1 MSTGELIDIG
11 RRETVV
17 EAIAKALIDY
27 IAKKGLQPGDK
38 LPTERELVEMTG
50 ASRLPLREALCML
63 KGLGVVEAKHGK
75 GIYVKPLDIG
85 AVFQALSPLL
95 KVHAGLDKDHIARV
109 RHYLEGGVAEMAALH
124 RTDENLVVMRAA
136 IDQMWV
142 NLAERAV
149 YIKHDMTFHHEL
161 GNATGNPIFQ
171 ALMSC
176 IADLFVEVQ
185 WLYPEHRIDF
195 FEEATEE
202 HERIFEAVRDQDGAR
217 AKAAI
222 REHILNAR
230 KRL

>member
-11 RRETVV
+11 HRETVV

-124 RTDENLVVMRAA
+124 RNEENLTVMRGA

-142 NLAERAV
+142 NLAERPV

-176 IADLFVEVQ
+176 IADLF
-185 WLYPEHRIDF
+185 R
-195 FEEATEE
+195 
-202 HERIFEAVRDQDGAR
+202 
-217 AKAAI
+217 
-222 REHILNAR
+222 
-230 KRL
+230 

>member
-1 MSTGELIDIG
+1 MATGELIDIG
-11 RRETVV
+11 QRETVV
-17 EAIAKALIDY
+17 EAIARALIDY
-27 IAKKGLQPGDK
+27 IARKGLQPGSK

-63 KGLGVVEAKHGK
+63 KGLGVLEAKHGK

-85 AVFQALSPLL
+85 AVFEALSPLL
-95 KVHAGLDKDHIARV
+95 KVHAGLDKDHIATV
-109 RHYLEGGVAEMAALH
+109 RHYLEGGVAEMAALN
-124 RTDENLVVMRAA
+124 RTEENLAVMRLA

-149 YIKHDMTFHHEL
+149 YIRHDMTFHHEL
-161 GNATGNPIFQ
+161 GRATHNPIFQ

-176 IADLFVEVQ
+176 IADLFVEIQ
-185 WLYPEHRIDF
+185 WLYPNRTDF

-202 HERIFEAVRDQDGAR
+202 HERVFEAVRDGDGPR